1 MVNLSLCLNPCSTG
15 ITFLTVVIDM
25 EKLEVC
31 GLNPCSTGITF
42 LTEAGFA
49 SMYLTGGLNPCST
62 GITFLTLKVMNANVN
77 ENVS

>member
-1 MVNLSLCLNPCSTG
+1 
-15 ITFLTVVIDM
+15 M